1 MEFFLQVLVGGLAV
15 GALYG
20 AVALGFV
27 LMWNSAS
34 VVNFGQGDLVMIGGF
49 FGYTLVGILHLPYLI
64 GIPGALIGSFALG
77 VLMHRLVIVPAGRAP
92 LFAIIIITL
101 GVAILLQQ
109 VALNT
114 WGAASVRLP
123 GIIGDEP
130 VRVGGVIVQRQ
141 DLVVFFAC
149 FLMVVCLET
158 FFARTLTGK
167 AMRAVAQDPDT
178 ALLMGIPGKRMVSI
192 AFGLS
197 AAMAALAGVLLAPI
211 TYLVWN
217 QGLSITLLAFA
228 GAVLGGFGSLR
239 GAFVGSLIIGVI
251 VTFASAY
258 VNANFAIPVAFM
270 VLVIVLL
277 LRPAGIFRSAWA

>member
-1 MEFFLQVLVGGLAV
+1 MGFFLQVLVGGLAV

-49 FGYTLVGILHLPYLI
+49 FGYTLVGILHLPYAI
-64 GIPGALIGSFALG
+64 GIPGALMGSFVLG
-77 VLMHRLVIVPAGRAP
+77 ILMHRIVIVPAGRAP
-92 LFAIIIITL
+92 MFAIIIITL
-101 GVAILLQQ
+101 GVAIMLQQ
-109 VALNT
+109 AALYI

-123 GIIGDEP
+123 GIAGDESIN
-130 VRVGGVIVQRQ
+130 VGGVILQRQ
-141 DLVVFFAC
+141 DLVVFIAS
-149 FLMVVCLET
+149 FLMVATLET

-178 ALLMGIPGKRMVSI
+178 ALLMGIPGTRMVSI
-192 AFGLS
+192 SFGLS
-197 AAMAALAGVLLAPI
+197 ASMAALAGVLLAPI
-211 TYLVWN
+211 TYVVWN
-217 QGLSITLLAFA
+217 EGLSITLLAFA

-258 VNANFAIPVAFM
+258 VNANFALPVAFG
-270 VLVIVLL
+270 VLVVVLL
-277 LRPAGIFRSAWA
+277 VRPAGIFRSAWA